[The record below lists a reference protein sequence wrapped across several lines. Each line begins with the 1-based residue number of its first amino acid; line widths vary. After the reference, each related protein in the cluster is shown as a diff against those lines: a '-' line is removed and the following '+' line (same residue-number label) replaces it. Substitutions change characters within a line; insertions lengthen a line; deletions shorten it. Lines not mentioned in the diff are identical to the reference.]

1 MDSGNIYTR
10 LHKVV
15 EYSDLSQ
22 NKFALKVG
30 IDRGLVSKMLN
41 GTKFG
46 IDKLMQIINSFPEIS
61 MEWLLRGKG
70 EMILRPED
78 SLQQS
83 ETIETYKQTI
93 NELKEENTWLKGHA
107 KDLALILKTQNN
119 PETDTS
125 KSVKKGRRQK
135 NIV

>member
-1 MDSGNIYTR
+1 M
-10 LHKVV
+10 
-15 EYSDLSQ
+15 
-22 NKFALKVG
+22 G